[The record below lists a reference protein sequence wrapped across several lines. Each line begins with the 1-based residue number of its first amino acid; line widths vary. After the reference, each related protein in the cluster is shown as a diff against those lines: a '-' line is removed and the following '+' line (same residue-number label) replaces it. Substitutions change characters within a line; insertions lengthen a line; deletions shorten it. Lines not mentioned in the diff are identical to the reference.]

1 MPTTDKNLFRS
12 LKAGDFPGAFYVDGK
27 AVKGLLYP
35 RFAATQYTDLNG
47 AVRTSQVDVEI
58 KTNADGN
65 PEVQTGGG
73 TSLFDVAGWFSGA
86 EWSEFA
92 IPDGTEYPDNLV
104 ITAGKKKK
112 SNRAKTVSGVH
123 HQIEPK
129 NPMTVDAFKGSLDT
143 FARNA
148 VVRSVALGHG
158 GD

>member
-1 MPTTDKNLFRS
+1 MPMTDKNLFRS
-12 LKAGDFPGAFYVDGK
+12 LKVGDFPGAFHVDGEP
-27 AVKGLLYP
+27 VKGLLYP

-47 AVRTSQVDVEI
+47 AVHTSQADVEI
-58 KTNADGN
+58 RANADDV
-65 PEVQTGGG
+65 PEVQAGGG

-86 EWSEFA
+86 EWRQFA
-92 IPDGTEYPDNLV
+92 IPDGTEYPDNLI

-112 SNRAKTVSGVH
+112 LNRAKTVSGIH

-129 NPMTVDAFKGSLDT
+129 NPMTVDAFKGALDT

-158 GD
+158 GN